1 MININKYKFYGILD
15 IGFGLL
21 YLGIFV
27 FILPAY
33 NSLTRFLTIFFPLIL
48 LGGGI
53 YLVTEAKFARY
64 VGIGLAF
71 IYFLLTIF
79 ILIALAFTLGYF
91 KGIYG
96 PYGKAI
102 TIISWVFIFFVI
114 ELFGIWP
121 FFQLKA
127 FFTLPKKSG
136 KSRETKLQK

>member
-1 MININKYKFYGILD
+1 MIKINKYKFYGILD
-15 IGFGLL
+15 ISFGLL
-21 YLGIFV
+21 YLGVFI

-33 NSLTRFLTIFFPLIL
+33 NNFTRFLTIFFPLIL

-53 YLVTEAKFARY
+53 YLVTESKFARY
-64 VGIGLAF
+64 VGLGLAF
-71 IYFLLTIF
+71 LYLLLTIF

-102 TIISWVFIFFVI
+102 TIISWFFMFMVI
-114 ELFGIWP
+114 EIFGVWP

-127 FFTLPKKSG
+127 FFTLPKRSG
-136 KSRETKLQK
+136 KSREKKLQK